1 MRERVGWVVD
11 RCPESGLNKSNVR
24 VCSCYLPASSQITPR
39 PAPWRHD
46 QDALLASSIWSRQLG
61 CEASRWYRVPWTIR
75 GLGTTIIAH
84 LNSLLPVWIVPKDAD
99 GRGPA
104 VMPAVWTEESSDRLL
119 WAAADTSLE
128 CRTWYGC
135 YWQHLHTVCA
145 NSNSSANSTR
155 VYALWTNLKLPVHL
169 MHNNSRTT
177 TINERVLYWRE
188 RYRSTFEDRWGSL
201 ALGAALLDV
210 WWRPSEALRSLVDA
224 RLKEIFRGGA
234 AEEWSCVAVHVRRGD
249 ACITPWRRCPP
260 LEEYLVPARHL
271 ARRYG
276 LRRLFIATDEQSV
289 VDELVATGKGTSPLS
304 TGKGTPPLSTGQA
317 REHRAGAM
325 VPEPW
330 VEVLH
335 QRIDRSWLAVERNNS
350 NVSRFDQ
357 YDWVE
362 HKLQRR
368 QQDQQQGA
376 PSRANFTP
384 IVDAITDIEAASR
397 CTALVGDLTAGIT
410 ELIMLRMVARLGQAP
425 PLYSLGG
432 KGFCPLGGS
441 PFRCAPPDHLI
452 SPSEVRAREGG
463 KSALAAQTEASR
475 WQACRDSGTC
485 QRLPRGTE
493 AVEDHHADEVKQWQA
508 ACEASGAREV
518 G

>member
-1 MRERVGWVVD
+1 
-11 RCPESGLNKSNVR
+11 
-24 VCSCYLPASSQITPR
+24 
-39 PAPWRHD
+39 
-46 QDALLASSIWSRQLG
+46 
-61 CEASRWYRVPWTIR
+61 
-75 GLGTTIIAH
+75 
-84 LNSLLPVWIVPKDAD
+84 
-99 GRGPA
+99 
-104 VMPAVWTEESSDRLL
+104 
-119 WAAADTSLE
+119 
-128 CRTWYGC
+128 
-135 YWQHLHTVCA
+135 
-145 NSNSSANSTR
+145 
-155 VYALWTNLKLPVHL
+155 
-169 MHNNSRTT
+169 
-177 TINERVLYWRE
+177 
-188 RYRSTFEDRWGSL
+188 
-201 ALGAALLDV
+201 
-210 WWRPSEALRSLVDA
+210 LVDA

-234 AEEWSCVAVHVRRGD
+234 AEWSCVAVHVRRGD

-304 TGKGTPPLSTGQA
+304 TGKGTSPLSTGQA

-368 QQDQQQGA
+368 QQDQQQGT